1 MNNEA
6 SRRKRQRCTASLRDI
21 LSNLGIHNRRDWF
34 EYFDKTRPPHRSE
47 TLAKKSE
54 RKFKEHSI
62 PLERQRRQL
71 ERSKKPESL
80 QTVIPQ
86 RESWVARIFDQG
98 PIEQISSLVFTIFT
112 IAKSVVW
119 SIIMPCI
126 KHVFYEHGF
135 HTFPPFIFYPYES
148 IMDRLAPLNLSSPA
162 HSDHSVD
169 N

>member
-34 EYFDKTRPPHRSE
+34 EYFEKKRPPLRSE

-71 ERSKKPESL
+71 ERSKKQESL
-80 QTVIPQ
+80 KTVIPQ
-86 RESWVARIFDQG
+86 RESLVARILAKVFSLFFDQA

-112 IAKSVVW
+112 IAKSLVG
-119 SIIMPCI
+119 SIKMPGI
-126 KHVFYEHGF
+126 KHVFHKQGF
-135 HTFPPFIFYPYES
+135 HTFPPFIFYG
-148 IMDRLAPLNLSSPA
+148 
-162 HSDHSVD
+162 
-169 N
+169 